1 MNPTPSVVL
10 YPHLY
15 STVNQNQIHL
25 HLHGDK
31 AAESLQCTGEEL
43 AATIVANSN
52 NLTISSGTRSSIEIG
67 IVHNNQGGLMS
78 EDDRFTHNDRQ
89 GDPSVWRPY

>member
-1 MNPTPSVVL
+1 M
-10 YPHLY
+10 
-15 STVNQNQIHL
+15 
-25 HLHGDK
+25 HGDK